1 MKAAETLHV
10 AADIIGGDRAQTHGD
25 LAKNMKMISGLW
37 STYLGYPVCPRDTAI
52 MMALLKAARLKT
64 GSASDDHFI
73 DMAGYAAIAGEVK

>member
-1 MKAAETLHV
+1 MKATETLTV
-10 AADIIGGDRAQTHGD
+10 AAEIIGGDRAKTHGD
-25 LAKNMKMISGLW
+25 LAENMKMIADLW
-37 STYLGYPVCPRDTAI
+37 SIYLKHEVSARDTAI